1 MSSITPEDS
10 DPPGTPVDTREYRDA
25 FRVADKLNVHGS
37 GCVCPPCAARL
48 PGLLVE
54 LARAI
59 ENDSGGP
66 VA

>member
-1 MSSITPEDS
+1 MSTTPES
-10 DPPGTPVDTREYRDA
+10 DPPDVGAREYRDA
-25 FRVADKLNVHGS
+25 FRIADELNVHGS
-37 GCVCPPCAARL
+37 GCVCPSCAARL

-59 ENDSGGP
+59 ERDGGGDADGP

>member
-1 MSSITPEDS
+1 MSITPES
-10 DPPGTPVDTREYRDA
+10 DPSDVGTRGYRDA
-25 FRVADKLNVHGS
+25 FRIADELNVHGS
-37 GCVCPPCAARL
+37 GCVCPTCAARL

-59 ENDSGGP
+59 EDETDRP